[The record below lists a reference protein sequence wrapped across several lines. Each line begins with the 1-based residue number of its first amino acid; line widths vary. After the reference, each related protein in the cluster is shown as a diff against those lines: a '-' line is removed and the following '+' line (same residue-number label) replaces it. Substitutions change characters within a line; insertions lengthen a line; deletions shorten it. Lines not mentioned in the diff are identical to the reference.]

1 MLYDT
6 LIFFVDKEACIYIL
20 LHLATF
26 GMHTYP
32 MHRLIQF
39 FSVVSPATFNCQNL
53 KNSNS
58 CEILI

>member
-26 GMHTYP
+26 G

>member
-6 LIFFVDKEACIYIL
+6 LIFFVDKEACIIYIL

-26 GMHTYP
+26 GMS
-32 MHRLIQF
+32 RLIQF

-53 KNSNS
+53 NK
-58 CEILI
+58 I